1 MNPCP
6 SCLKEVKQKD
16 SFCPKCSKE
25 LFGGNRK
32 IKPLLSFDKQQYVSF
47 KREASGSFSISGVQD
62 KISLSIHEDRL
73 TPTRA
78 GGLYILKPVPTLEV
92 PQFQNDIP
100 ANEHLTMQL
109 ARQVYK
115 IKTASN
121 CLVRFN
127 DGEPAYLT
135 KRFDISDD
143 GKIAQEDFCQLLN
156 ITEETHGQNYKYDS
170 SYEQAA
176 KVVKR
181 YCSAVQIESEKY
193 FFLLLFCYLFS
204 NGDAHLKNFSLQQTP
219 YNDYI
224 LAPAYDLIS
233 TSVHFPDEARTALD
247 LFENY
252 ESDSFKVNGF
262 YKKIDFLKLAE
273 FLGVKKNRASS
284 FIDRLFAGYKK
295 TVEFV
300 HRSFLSDEAKE
311 QFMLLFDDRL
321 KAIES

>member
-6 SCLKEVKQKD
+6 SCLKEIRQKD

-62 KISLSIHEDRL
+62 KISLSIHDERL
-73 TPTRA
+73 TPTKTC
-78 GGLYILKPVPTLEV
+78 GTYILKPVPSLEA
-92 PQFQNDIP
+92 PQFQDDFP

-109 ARQVYK
+109 AKQVFK

-127 DGEPAYLT
+127 NGEPAYLT
-135 KRFDISDD
+135 KRFDIAD
-143 GKIAQEDFCQLLN
+143 GVKTAQEDFCQLLN
-156 ITEETHGQNYKYDS
+156 MTEETHGQNYKYDS
-170 SYEQAA
+170 SYERAA
-176 KVVKR
+176 SVIKT

-193 FFLLLFCYLFS
+193 FNLLLFCYLFS

-224 LAPAYDLIS
+224 LSPAYDLIS

-247 LFENY
+247 LFVSY
-252 ESDSFKVNGF
+252 ESDSFSVNGF
-262 YKKIDFLKLAE
+262 YKKIDFLKLAA
-273 FLGVKKNRASS
+273 FLGVKKSRAAS
-284 FIDRLFAGYKK
+284 FIDRFFAGYGK
-295 TVEFV
+295 TLELV
-300 HRSFLSDEAKE
+300 HRSFLSNEAKTR
-311 QFMLLFDDRL
+311 FMVLFDDRL

>member
-6 SCLKEVKQKD
+6 SCLKEVRQKD
-16 SFCPKCSKE
+16 HFCPKCSKE
-25 LFGGNRK
+25 LFGGDRK
-32 IKPLLSFDKQQYVSF
+32 IKPLLDFDKQEYVSF
-47 KREASGSFSISGVQD
+47 QREASGSFSISGVQD
-62 KISLSIHEDRL
+62 KISLSIQEERL
-73 TPTRA
+73 TPTKT

-109 ARQVYK
+109 AGQVFK
-115 IKTASN
+115 ITTASN

-127 DGEPAYLT
+127 NDEPAYLT
-135 KRFDISDD
+135 KRFDVAD
-143 GKIAQEDFCQLLN
+143 GVKIAQEDFCQLLN
-156 ITEETHGQNYKYDS
+156 MTEETHGQNYKYDS

-176 KVVKR
+176 SVIKT

-193 FFLLLFCYLFS
+193 FYLSLFCYLFS

-233 TSVHFPDEARTALD
+233 TAVHFPDEARTALD

-252 ESDSFKVNGF
+252 ESDSFKENGF

-273 FLGVKKNRASS
+273 FLGVKRNRAVS
-284 FIDRLFAGYKK
+284 FIDRFFTRYEK
-295 TVEFV
+295 TLALV
-300 HRSFLSDEAKE
+300 HRSFLSEEAKE
-311 QFMLLFDDRL
+311 RFLVLFDDRL
-321 KAIES
+321 NAIES